1 MVFQSLSR
9 CFARQ
14 AQMRKSWLF
23 SCRFGH
29 IGLAAGTA

>member
-1 MVFQSLSR
+1 VVLQSLCR

-23 SCRFGH
+23 NCNPGH